1 MKAFYR
7 KEFISFDLIGV
18 LLSSSEPFQRIL
30 LQQLEADLNFV
41 SVVVVVVLP
50 VLLTDIS
57 PEGWSKFTCVHSRFT
72 IEYIKV
78 LEKLL
83 PARFLVDCIS

>member
-57 PEGWSKFTCVHSRFT
+57 PESLSKFTCAHSQFT

-83 PARFLVDCIS
+83 PARSLVDCIS